1 MSRRILPKP
10 DDRASPAWRRLIGAC
25 LLLGILLS
33 IVPSARART
42 ATATIQRIGTGLA
55 TLERV
60 QVRLAWPKDAASGR
74 LQLRV
79 GHLVAPSLGYDFRDV
94 DWSCPLTRTGDGAWR
109 CEGDLRAGRGP
120 ALRFGIDLGV
130 AHTDAWLVRGESR
143 IDVRR
148 QAAVPDDTRID
159 LTRVPLAWT
168 QALLAQA
175 WSDARLTR
183 GQGDARLVVSAPADG
198 PVRVAGPL
206 SLRGVGLETADASI
220 AADNLGGRFALEMR
234 FADTTTRIDLDGAL
248 QGGELLA
255 AGAYVALP
263 STPVGLRVSAVGD
276 GAGWRLPTLRWDDG
290 SSLRVEGSAGVAP
303 DGLLR
308 ALDLA
313 LDSAD
318 LSPVAERYLSA
329 WLGSF
334 GLGKLRLGGAL
345 QARVRL
351 DAGAL
356 RGVDA
361 RFDDVAVVEPDGRF
375 AFEGIEGDLRFS
387 TDAPVE
393 GLIGWRGGR
402 LYGLDFGA
410 VGLPLRSADG
420 VIELQQAAAVPF
432 AGGALR
438 FERFRLQPPLGDR
451 PTQAGFALDVE
462 DLDLGTLAK
471 SLGLPAFRGTL
482 AGRIPDARYADDRLV
497 FEGGLE
503 TDVFDGRVR
512 VASLAMERPFGVAP
526 TLSADLTLDDLDLL
540 AVTEVFDFGSI
551 SGRLD
556 GRIDGLRL
564 VDWTAT
570 AFDAELR
577 TQPRRGVKQRISQR
591 AVQNISSV
599 GDASFVTSLQGQ
611 LIGLFDDFGY
621 RRIGIACRLR
631 NQVCEMSG
639 LDGSGPTT
647 GRPAPGSS
655 GSGTGGF
662 TIVEGSGVP
671 RLNVVGF
678 NRRVDWPTLVERL
691 QAVGSGDLKPVV
703 E

>member
-1 MSRRILPKP
+1 MSRSILPKP
-10 DDRASPAWRRLIGAC
+10 EAWTVPERSAWRWLVGAC
-25 LLLGILLS
+25 LLLCMLIS
-33 IVPSARART
+33 IAPTAHART

-74 LQLRV
+74 LHLRV
-79 GHLVAPSLGYDFRDV
+79 GHLVSPSLGYDFRDL
-94 DWSCPLTRTGDGAWR
+94 DWSCPLTRTADGAWR
-109 CEGDLRAGRGP
+109 CEGELRAGRGP

-130 AHTDAWLVRGESR
+130 AHTDAWLLRGESR

-148 QAAVPDDTRID
+148 QAAAPDDTRID

-198 PVRVAGPL
+198 PVRVAGPIA
-206 SLRGVGLETADASI
+206 LRGVGLETADASI
-220 AADNLGGRFALEMR
+220 AADNLGGRFALDMR
-234 FADTTTRIDLDGAL
+234 FAETTTRIDLDGAL

-263 STPVGLRVSAVGD
+263 STPVGLRVSAIGD
-276 GAGWRLPTLRWDDG
+276 AGGWRLPTLRWDDG
-290 SSLRVEGSAGVAP
+290 SSLRIDGHAGAAP
-303 DGLLR
+303 DGALR
-308 ALDLA
+308 TLDLA

-334 GLGKLRLGGAL
+334 GLGKLRLAGGL

-351 DAGAL
+351 DAGVL
-356 RGVDA
+356 RRVDA
-361 RFDDVAVVEPDGRF
+361 RFDEVAVVEPDGRF
-375 AFEGIEGDLRFS
+375 GFEGIEGDLRFS
-387 TDAPVE
+387 ADAPVD
-393 GLIGWRGGR
+393 GLVGWRGGR
-402 LYGLDFGA
+402 LYGLEFGA
-410 VGLPLRSADG
+410 AALPLRSADG
-420 VIELQQAAAVPF
+420 AVALREPASVPF

-451 PTQAGFALDVE
+451 PTQAGFALDVQ

-512 VASLAMERPFGVAP
+512 VSSLAMERPFGVAP

-556 GRIDGLRL
+556 GRIDALRL

-570 AFDAELR
+570 AFDAELH

-599 GDASFVTSLQGQ
+599 GDASFVTSLQGK

-631 NQVCEMSG
+631 NQVCDMSG
-639 LDGSGPTT
+639 LEGG
-647 GRPAPGSS
+647 S
-655 GSGTGGF
+655 GSGAGGF

>member
-1 MSRRILPKP
+1 M
-10 DDRASPAWRRLIGAC
+10 PARSVWRRLIGAW
-25 LLLGILLS
+25 LLLVSLLVLLLS
-33 IVPSARART
+33 IAPMAQART

-60 QVRLAWPKDAASGR
+60 QVRLAWPKDAASGH
-74 LQLRV
+74 LQLRI
-79 GHLVAPSLGYDFRDV
+79 GHLVAPSLGYDFRDL
-94 DWSCPLTRTGDGAWR
+94 DWRCPLTRTVDGAWR
-109 CEGDLRAGRGP
+109 CDGELRAGRGP
-120 ALRFGIDLGV
+120 ALRFGIDLGL

-148 QAAVPDDTRID
+148 QAAAPDDTRID

-183 GQGDARLVVSAPADG
+183 GQGDARLVVSAPARG
-198 PVRVAGPL
+198 AVRVAGPIA
-206 SLRGVGLETADASI
+206 LRGVGLETADASI
-220 AADNLGGRFALEMR
+220 AADNLGGRFALDMR
-234 FADTTTRIDLDGAL
+234 FAETTTRIDLDGAL

-263 STPVGLRVSAVGD
+263 STPVGLRVSAIGD
-276 GAGWRLPTLRWDDG
+276 AGGWRLPTLRWDDG
-290 SSLRVEGSAGVAP
+290 TSLRIDGHAGVAP
-303 DGLLR
+303 DGALR
-308 ALDLA
+308 TLDLA

-334 GLGKLRLGGAL
+334 GLGKLRLAGGL

-351 DAGAL
+351 DAGVL

-361 RFDDVAVVEPDGRF
+361 HFDEVAVVEPDGRF
-375 AFEGIEGDLRFS
+375 GFEGIEGDLRFS
-387 TDAPVE
+387 ADAPVD
-393 GLIGWRGGR
+393 GLVGWRGGR
-402 LYGLDFGA
+402 LYGLEFGA
-410 VGLPLRSADG
+410 AALPLRSADG
-420 VIELQQAAAVPF
+420 AVALREPASVPF

-438 FERFRLQPPLGDR
+438 FERFRLQPPLGER
-451 PTQAGFALDVE
+451 PTQAGFALDVQ

-512 VASLAMERPFGVAP
+512 VSSLAMERPFGVAP

-556 GRIDGLRL
+556 GRIDALRL

-570 AFDAELR
+570 AFDAELH

-599 GDASFVTSLQGQ
+599 GDASFVTSLQGK

-631 NQVCEMSG
+631 NQVCDMSG
-639 LDGSGPTT
+639 LEGG
-647 GRPAPGSS
+647 S
-655 GSGTGGF
+655 GSGAGGF